1 MSMTIDPFSL
11 MLENVSSC
19 AAIEKVLEEHDRRTG
34 SDITSTFMNF
44 VKTQDIVTYR
54 EEMITETELCLILA
68 FWAASW
74 SLQAHGRCFGDK
86 G

>member
-1 MSMTIDPFSL
+1 

-54 EEMITETELCLILA
+54 EEMITETELCRILA
-68 FWAASW
+68 F
-74 SLQAHGRCFGDK
+74 
-86 G
+86 

>member
-1 MSMTIDPFSL
+1 MSVTIDPFSL

-44 VKTQDIVTYR
+44 VKTQDITPIVKR
-54 EEMITETELCLILA
+54 
-68 FWAASW
+68 
-74 SLQAHGRCFGDK
+74 
-86 G
+86 